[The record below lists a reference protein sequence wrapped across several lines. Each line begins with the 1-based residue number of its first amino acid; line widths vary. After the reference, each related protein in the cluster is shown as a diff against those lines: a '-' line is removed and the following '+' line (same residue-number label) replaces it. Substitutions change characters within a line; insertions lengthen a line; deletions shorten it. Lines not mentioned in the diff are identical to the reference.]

1 MLTKKEQII
10 ILKEVLEVLNNK
22 TDDRGLCYIIAHR
35 IAHRIII
42 PLNLLVYRLFINDY
56 IPLFTKENAIKY
68 GNAHKNNY
76 SAYWWNHPDW
86 WDTSLTYDY
95 ENRILFVNWMI
106 SELEKEK

>member
-35 IAHRIII
+35 IRIH
-42 PLNLLVYRLFINDY
+42 LNLLVCRLFINDY
-56 IPLFTKENAIKY
+56 ISLFTKENAIKY

-76 SAYWWNHPDW
+76 SAYWWNCPDW
-86 WDTSLTYDY
+86 WENTSLTYDY